1 MKCPYC
7 DHEEDKVLDSRPS
20 EGGKAVR
27 RRRECLNCGS
37 RFTSYERVEERD
49 LMVIKRDGRRE
60 EYSREKILGGIK
72 KACEKRPVS
81 MDEIDKMANEV
92 EKRIFEETGK
102 EIESGLIGKFVMEK
116 LERRDDVA
124 YVRFASVYRQ
134 FQDVSEFL
142 KEIKEMSS
150 NN

>member
-7 DHEEDKVLDSRPS
+7 NHEEDKVLESRSS
-20 EGGKAVR
+20 EGGTAIR
-27 RRRECLNCGS
+27 RRRECLGCGA
-37 RFTSYERVEERD
+37 RFTSYERVEERP

-60 EYSREKILGGIK
+60 EYSREKILSGIL

-81 MDEIDKMANEV
+81 MDDIDKIVADI
-92 EKRIFEETGK
+92 EKKIYSEAGK
-102 EIESGLIGKFVMEK
+102 EIESGKIGEYIMEV
-116 LERRDDVA
+116 LEELDEVA

-142 KEIKEMSS
+142 KEIKELSS
-150 NN
+150 DN